1 MAEFAPAELG
11 AALGISYHCAC
22 ALIGDALDLR
32 HRYPMLWTRLQAGQ
46 IKTWAAR
53 RIAQTTRHLTVDAA
67 GQVDRVIA
75 PYADRKNP
83 ADLVAFAEAEAIRA
97 DPDLARQRAEAAKT
111 SRGAWVCGP
120 ADTGIARDVHPRR
133 RHRPGP
139 VRRVPQ
145 PRRSRPQN
153 PRRPRHR
160 KTNAAPKQS
169 ASSPPPSSH
178 STCTPKPPARP
189 PPRTRHGFPATTV
202 YVHLTDQTLADG
214 DGVARVEGI
223 GPVLTSQIKRLAAAT
238 TASPSNP

>member
-67 GQVDRVIA
+67 AQVDRVIA

-120 ADTGIARDVHPRR
+120 ADTGIEEMFIRADATDLARFDESLNHVAADLKTLGDHTSKDERR
-133 RHRPGP
+133 AKAVGVLASPQLALDLHAEATGQTPTPHTHGLPGHHRLRPPHRPDPG
-139 VRRVPQ
+139 RR
-145 PRRSRPQN
+145 
-153 PRRPRHR
+153 
-160 KTNAAPKQS
+160 
-169 ASSPPPSSH
+169 
-178 STCTPKPPARP
+178 
-189 PPRTRHGFPATTV
+189 
-202 YVHLTDQTLADG
+202 
-214 DGVARVEGI
+214 
-223 GPVLTSQIKRLAAAT
+223 
-238 TASPSNP
+238 